1 MRETLVHL
9 NQSLTSSFVDR
20 GCFVE
25 NQPKKCNFL
34 MCSIFMPYHLSL
46 RVSHTREGMFS
57 FVRNEFEHVVTIALS
72 KPSPT
77 KLSKREQEKEW
88 ALATT
93 NVPGQNNAYWGPHK
107 QLKLCLRSSPH
118 QGHSNSRHPPLEFRP
133 RRCINLVWTNLS
145 YGKQLKTD
153 IEQVEVTNELS
164 TQANQAILKFLSSS
178 PFHHPHRNFVFCLS
192 I

>member
-1 MRETLVHL
+1 MALHWCVEHGVVTQCSQHFSTPIASLGNYRIYVPHTHTQRPAMRATLVHL
-9 NQSLTSSFVDR
+9 NQSLTSSFIDR
-20 GCFVE
+20 DCFVE

-107 QLKLCLRSSPH
+107 
-118 QGHSNSRHPPLEFRP
+118 
-133 RRCINLVWTNLS
+133 
-145 YGKQLKTD
+145 
-153 IEQVEVTNELS
+153 
-164 TQANQAILKFLSSS
+164 
-178 PFHHPHRNFVFCLS
+178 
-192 I
+192 